1 MFNNNYVNKDFN
13 FTGKNII
20 TFSPRE
26 IETFQLFVYVFLI
39 SKHAE
44 FSLMAFAG
52 VVGGDFLCS
61 LL

>member
-13 FTGKNII
+13 FTEKNII
-20 TFSPRE
+20 TFSRE